1 MSAAIQL
8 EECPGTYGAR
18 LREERDRLGLLVHEL
33 AHLAGVTDYLQ
44 KRFENGTSVIPIDYL
59 DALAAHSD
67 ADVLYIVTGTRQPR

>member
-1 MSAAIQL
+1 
-8 EECPGTYGAR
+8 
-18 LREERDRLGLLVHEL
+18 
-33 AHLAGVTDYLQ
+33 VTDYLQ